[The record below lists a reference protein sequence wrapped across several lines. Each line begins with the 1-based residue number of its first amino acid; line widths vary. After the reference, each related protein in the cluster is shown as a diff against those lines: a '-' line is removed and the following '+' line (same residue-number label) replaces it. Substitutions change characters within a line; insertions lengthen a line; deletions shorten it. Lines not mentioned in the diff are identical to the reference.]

1 MAHDQHEQDVFES
14 KLIIE
19 SLKKQ
24 LAETEQV
31 TNNFQTV
38 IVDLHYQ
45 IAVLKQENIA
55 VENTRE
61 SIQEDEKA
69 RMNWKEEQS
78 GINQQLR
85 AYKRQVDDLRS
96 KLTEEKEKNEKL
108 QETTDGKTLVK
119 DEIMRC
125 NVKVS

>member
-1 MAHDQHEQDVFES
+1 MAHDQHEQDAFES

-31 TNNFQTV
+31 NNNLQTV

-45 IAVLKQENIA
+45 IAVLKQKKIA
-55 VENTRE
+55 VENSRE

-78 GINQQLR
+78 GINQELR
-85 AYKRQVDDLRS
+85 AYIDDL
-96 KLTEEKEKNEKL
+96 KKELTEEKEKNEKL
-108 QETTDGKTLVK
+108 QGTTD
-119 DEIMRC
+119 DETMRC
-125 NVKVS
+125 NAKVS

>member
-1 MAHDQHEQDVFES
+1 M
-14 KLIIE
+14 K
-19 SLKKQ
+19 
-24 LAETEQV
+24 
-31 TNNFQTV
+31 NNFQTV
-38 IVDLHYQ
+38 IVDLRYQ

-55 VENTRE
+55 VENTTE

-108 QETTDGKTLVK
+108 QETTDGKTSFK
-119 DEIMRC
+119 DELMRC